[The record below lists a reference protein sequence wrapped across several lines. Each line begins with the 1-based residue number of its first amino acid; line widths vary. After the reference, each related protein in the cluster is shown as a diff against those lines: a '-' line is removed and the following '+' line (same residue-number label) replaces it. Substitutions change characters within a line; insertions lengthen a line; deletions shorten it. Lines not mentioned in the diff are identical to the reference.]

1 MLTDAL
7 QIELLK
13 HAPTFRRQ
21 VSAGLLSVGLER
33 WKAVTATLTALEQA
47 AQKEPLTPEQAVTQV
62 LARAEQF
69 FLDAT
74 LAKQG
79 VRLTGNS
86 VFGNNPGGDA
96 DTEID
101 RLIDQLFARG
111 DWVWTVADWLAKQS
125 LAQHTINGQ
134 ILALLSEMAAAPST
148 QL

>member
-1 MLTDAL
+1 MLTDTL

-13 HAPTFRRQ
+13 NSPTFRRQ
-21 VSAGLLSVGLER
+21 VSAALLSVGLER
-33 WKAVTATLTALEQA
+33 WKGITATLAALEQM
-47 AQKEPLTPEQAVTQV
+47 AQKEPLTPEQAVTRT
-62 LARAEQF
+62 LAQAEQF
-69 FLDAT
+69 FLDTT

-86 VFGNNPGGDA
+86 AIGGVSAGDA

-111 DWVWTVADWLAKQS
+111 DWTWTVADWLAKQT

-134 ILALLSEMAAAPST
+134 VLALLSEMAAAPMR
-148 QL
+148 